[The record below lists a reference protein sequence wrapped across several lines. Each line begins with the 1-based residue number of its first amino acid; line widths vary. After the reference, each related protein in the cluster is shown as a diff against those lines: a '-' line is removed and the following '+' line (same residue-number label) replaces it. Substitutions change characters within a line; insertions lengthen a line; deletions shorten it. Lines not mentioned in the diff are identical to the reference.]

1 MPDLLHWGWEAVDT
15 MQIIIIKGAIVMKKL
30 LSAILAASMVLAM
43 GTTAFAAQADPTD
56 GDTLSPSGVVNGKI
70 LNTTTPITQISATV
84 PIAIEFT
91 IQPNANYVSG
101 NITVGK
107 ENVVTFG
114 NGYKI
119 VGGEDMPAGTQV
131 QLAKIEL
138 IGTNN
143 WKLIDPDSAST
154 VKNDIKSIGIT
165 VNEKK
170 FDENGVMT
178 FDTANEKDSPKLGK
192 LGELALAF
200 AGTSSYTPIT
210 ADNSSA
216 STEDGTSVVAEKAF
230 NILYTISRVKTA

>member
-1 MPDLLHWGWEAVDT
+1 
-15 MQIIIIKGAIVMKKL
+15 
-30 LSAILAASMVLAM
+30 MVLAM

-210 ADNSSA
+210 AENSSA

>member
-1 MPDLLHWGWEAVDT
+1 
-15 MQIIIIKGAIVMKKL
+15 MKKL

-91 IQPNANYVSG
+91 IQPNEKYTTGAT
-101 NITVGK
+101 ITASNA
-107 ENVVTFG
+107 NVVTFG

-143 WKLIDPDSAST
+143 WKLMDPDNAAS

-192 LGELALAF
+192 LGELALSF
-200 AGTSSYTPIT
+200 VGTSSYTPIT
-210 ADNSSA
+210 VDNASA
-216 STEDGTSVVAEKAF
+216 TTEDGTSVVAEKAF

>member
-1 MPDLLHWGWEAVDT
+1 
-15 MQIIIIKGAIVMKKL
+15 MKKL

-192 LGELALAF
+192 LGELALSF
-200 AGTSSYTPIT
+200 VGTSSYTPIT
-210 ADNSSA
+210 ADNASA
-216 STEDGTSVVAEKAF
+216 TTEDGTSVVAEKAF

>member
-1 MPDLLHWGWEAVDT
+1 
-15 MQIIIIKGAIVMKKL
+15 
-30 LSAILAASMVLAM
+30 MVLAM

>member
-1 MPDLLHWGWEAVDT
+1 
-15 MQIIIIKGAIVMKKL
+15 MKKL

-91 IQPNANYVSG
+91 IQPNEKYSTGAISAS
-101 NITVGK
+101 TT
-107 ENVVTFG
+107 NVVTFG

-143 WKLIDPDSAST
+143 WKLMDPDNAAS

-192 LGELALAF
+192 LGELALSF
-200 AGTSSYTPIT
+200 VGTSSYTPIT
-210 ADNSSA
+210 ADNASA
-216 STEDGTSVVAEKAF
+216 TTEDGTSVVAEKAF